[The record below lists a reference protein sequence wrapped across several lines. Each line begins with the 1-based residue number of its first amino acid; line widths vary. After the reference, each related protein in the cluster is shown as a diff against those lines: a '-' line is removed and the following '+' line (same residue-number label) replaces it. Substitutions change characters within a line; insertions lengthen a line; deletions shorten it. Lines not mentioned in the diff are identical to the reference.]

1 MLRSLY
7 LIYGLANYLG
17 FLGVSLYL
25 LAFLLDLGVPRS
37 IDGPVAYAWPAALLV
52 DLLLI
57 GMFGLQHSVMARP
70 TFKRLWTC
78 VIPQPMERS
87 TYVMFTN
94 IALIVMFWQWR
105 PFGPELWHIE
115 SLAGRFA
122 MYVVFAIGWLTVL
135 ASTYMIHHFDLFGL
149 RQTWLAFRQ
158 HSYEP
163 VRFSV
168 PGFYRLVRHPL
179 YVGWTIVFWATPI
192 MTGSHLLFAIGMT
205 TYMLVAIY
213 FEERNLVDQH
223 GEAYIAYRRRTPMLI
238 PRLTSLAT
246 HAATADATH
255 EPLATSQRS

>member
-7 LIYGLANYLG
+7 LIYGIANYFG

-25 LAFLLDLGVPRS
+25 LGFLLNVGTPRS
-37 IDGPVAYAWPAALLV
+37 IDGPVSHPWPAALLV
-52 DLLLI
+52 DLLLV

-70 TFKRLWTC
+70 TFKSLWTR
-78 VIPQPMERS
+78 VVPKPIERS

-94 IALIVMFWQWR
+94 FALILMFWQWR
-105 PFGPELWHIE
+105 PFGPELWRID
-115 SLAGRFA
+115 SSAGRLA
-122 MYVVFAIGWLTVL
+122 MYAIFVLGWLTVL

-149 RQTWLAFRQ
+149 RQTWLAYRQ
-158 HSYEP
+158 QSYEP

-179 YVGWTIVFWATPI
+179 YVGWTIVFWASPI
-192 MTGSHLLFAIGMT
+192 MTGSHLLFAAGMT

-223 GEAYIAYRRRTPMLI
+223 GEAYLAYRRRTPMLV
-238 PRLTSLAT
+238 PRLTQLAT
-246 HAATADATH
+246 RTPMAPEMH
-255 EPLATSQRS
+255 EPLVSSKRS